1 MRCEIENKQKMA
13 TRGKTW
19 SDDEVQVMLGIWG
32 DASVQRQL
40 KGTVRNSHVFD
51 KIVKELVSKG
61 YKRDE
66 KQCWEKLKQLKM
78 KYKEVVDSL
87 CRSGA
92 GVDSDD
98 EFEESGIYVNF
109 KFFSEM
115 HSVMRGR
122 PSVSLLRA
130 LQHLLCWWSHLL
142 LLITLKVWSL

>member
-1 MRCEIENKQKMA
+1 MA

-51 KIVKELVSKG
+51 KIVKELASKG

-66 KQCWEKLKQLKM
+66 KQCRGKLKQLKK

-92 GVDSDD
+92 EVDSDD

-109 KFFSEM
+109 KFFFSEI

-130 LQHLLCWWSHLL
+130 LQHLLRWWSHLL
-142 LLITLKVWSL
+142 LLITLKVQSL

>member
-1 MRCEIENKQKMA
+1 
-13 TRGKTW
+13 
-19 SDDEVQVMLGIWG
+19 MLGIWG

-66 KQCWEKLKQLKM
+66 KQCRGKLKQLKK
-78 KYKEVVDSL
+78 KYKEVADSL

-109 KFFSEM
+109 KFFLAKFT
-115 HSVMRGR
+115 V
-122 PSVSLLRA
+122 
-130 LQHLLCWWSHLL
+130 
-142 LLITLKVWSL
+142 

>member
-1 MRCEIENKQKMA
+1 M
-13 TRGKTW
+13 
-19 SDDEVQVMLGIWG
+19 
-32 DASVQRQL
+32 
-40 KGTVRNSHVFD
+40 FD

-66 KQCWEKLKQLKM
+66 KQCWQKLKQLKM